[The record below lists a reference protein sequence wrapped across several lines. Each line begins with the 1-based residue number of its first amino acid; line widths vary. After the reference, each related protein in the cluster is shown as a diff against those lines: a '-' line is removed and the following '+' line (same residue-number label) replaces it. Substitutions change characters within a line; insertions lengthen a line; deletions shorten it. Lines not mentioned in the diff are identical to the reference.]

1 MTQGSQTPKAS
12 APHTPVPRL
21 RPHAGPAL
29 LAYGFR
35 PFFLA
40 AGVAAALALALWLI
54 ALAGGPALPTAFAPA
69 VWHAHEMLF
78 GFATAAI
85 AGFLLTAI
93 PNWTGRL
100 PVQGNP
106 LLLLVLLWLAGRLAI
121 AVSAIIG
128 LWPAAAIDLAFLAAL
143 LFVIVRELVAGNNR
157 RNLPIAFVLALLL
170 AANGLTHAEAA
181 GLGVPDGCGW
191 RLAIAV
197 IVFLIALIG
206 GRIVPSFTRN
216 WLTKNRPKDPP
227 PSPSGRFDQAS
238 LAATVVGL
246 AAWVVLPQTPLAA
259 ALAAVAAIVN
269 AVRLLRWQGHRTL
282 ADPLLLVLHV
292 GYAWVPIGL
301 ALLALNQAGLLPE
314 TAAIHGFTAGAIGT
328 MTLAVMTRATL
339 GHTGRNLR
347 AGHGTNSIFVLVTA
361 AATTRVLATLL
372 PDYWEPLMWISGAA
386 WIAAFGGFVAIYGPM
401 LIRPRIDGRP
411 G

>member
-1 MTQGSQTPKAS
+1 M
-12 APHTPVPRL
+12 

-372 PDYWEPLMWISGAA
+372 PDYWEPLMWISGSA
-386 WIAAFGGFVAIYGPM
+386 WIAAFAGFVAIYGPM

>member
-1 MTQGSQTPKAS
+1 MPRAS
-12 APHTPVPRL
+12 PHTPVPRL
-21 RPHAGPAL
+21 RPHAGSAL

-40 AGVAAALALALWLI
+40 AGVAAALALALWLV
-54 ALAGGPALPTAFAPA
+54 ALAGGPALPSAFPPA

-78 GFATAAI
+78 GFAAAAV

-100 PVQGNP
+100 PVQGTP
-106 LLLLVLLWLAGRLAI
+106 LLLLTLLWLAGRLAI
-121 AVSAIIG
+121 SVSAIIG
-128 LWPAAAIDLAFLAAL
+128 IWPAAAIDLAFLAAL

-170 AANGLTHAEAA
+170 AANGLTHVEAA
-181 GLGVPDGCGW
+181 GLGVPQGSGW

-197 IVFLIALIG
+197 VIFLIALIG

-216 WLTKNRPKDPP
+216 WLTKNRPKDRP
-227 PSPSGRFDQAS
+227 PSPSGRFDQVA
-238 LAATVVGL
+238 LGATVLGL
-246 AAWVVLPQTPLAA
+246 AAWVVLPQTMLAS
-259 ALAAVAAIVN
+259 ALAAVAAIAN
-269 AVRLLRWQGHRTL
+269 AIRLFRWRGHRTV

-292 GYAWVPIGL
+292 GYAWVAIGL
-301 ALLALNQAGLLPE
+301 ALLALNQVGLLPE

-339 GHTGRNLR
+339 GHTGRNLG

>member
-1 MTQGSQTPKAS
+1 
-12 APHTPVPRL
+12 VPRL
-21 RPHAGPAL
+21 RQYAGPAI

-40 AGVAAALALALWLI
+40 AGVAAALGLALWLVV
-54 ALAGGPALPTAFAPA
+54 LAGGPALPSAFPPA

-78 GFATAAI
+78 GFAAAAI

-100 PVQGNP
+100 PVQGTP

-128 LWPAAAIDLAFLAAL
+128 VWPAAAIDAAFLAAL
-143 LFVIVRELVAGNNR
+143 LFVIVRELVAGKNR

-181 GLGVPDGCGW
+181 GLGVPESSGW

-197 IVFLIALIG
+197 VIFLIALIG

-216 WLTKNRPKDPP
+216 WLTKNKPGDQP

-238 LAATVVGL
+238 LVATVLGL

-259 ALAAVAAIVN
+259 VLAAVAAMAN
-269 AVRLLRWQGHRTL
+269 AVRLFRWQGHRTV

-292 GYAWVPIGL
+292 GYAWVPVGL
-301 ALLALNQAGLLPE
+301 ALLAMSQAGLLPE
-314 TAAIHGFTAGAIGT
+314 TAAIHGQTAGAIGT
-328 MTLAVMTRATL
+328 MTLAVMIRATL
-339 GHTGRNLR
+339 GHTGRNLN
-347 AGHGTNSIFVLVTA
+347 AGHATTAIFILVTLA
-361 AATTRVLATLL
+361 AIARILASML
-372 PDYWEPLMWISGAA
+372 PEYSGPFVWTSGTA

-401 LIRPRIDGRP
+401 LMRPRIDGRP